1 MDGCVMK
8 PSDWLGIKQ
17 VRAAF
22 GLRTVPDELII
33 NLNLALMGTSE
44 RVQQL
49 VAVKNELQQR
59 IKEAAEAYQ
68 VKLRGS

>member
-1 MDGCVMK
+1 MK

-22 GLRTVPDELII
+22 GLRTVPDELTI

-49 VAVKNELQQR
+49 VAIKNELQQR
-59 IKEAAEAYQ
+59 IKEAAEAHAVQ
-68 VKLRGS
+68 LRGH